1 MTKALFFPMEKG
13 RIVITLFNKAHPF
26 IRYDIGDGILD
37 EKSTLQRPILQQLIG
52 RTMILLFYP
61 VVKAPGLTFI
71 TLQKHY
77 RGRWKCKRIYDQAN
91 QNRYFYNQICK

>member
-1 MTKALFFPMEKG
+1 
-13 RIVITLFNKAHPF
+13 
-26 IRYDIGDGILD
+26 
-37 EKSTLQRPILQQLIG
+37 
-52 RTMILLFYP
+52 MILLFYP

-91 QNRYFYNQICK
+91 QTDTFIIKYVSDIILSQSQIKKKKKPSLCI

>member
-1 MTKALFFPMEKG
+1 MTKALFFPMEK
-13 RIVITLFNKAHPF
+13 THCNHFLFNKAHPF
-26 IRYDIGDGILD
+26 IRYDIGDIGIL
-37 EKSTLQRPILQQLIG
+37 KKHFTTHLQQLIG
-52 RTMILLFYP
+52 RTNDIAFLPSGKSAWFNP
-61 VVKAPGLTFI
+61 T

>member
-1 MTKALFFPMEKG
+1 M
-13 RIVITLFNKAHPF
+13 
-26 IRYDIGDGILD
+26 
-37 EKSTLQRPILQQLIG
+37 KSTLQRPILQQLMG
-52 RTMILLFYP
+52 RTNDIAFYP
-61 VVKAPGLTFI
+61 VVKKAPGLTFT

>member
-1 MTKALFFPMEKG
+1 MKKHFTKTHFAAINRRTNDIALPSGK
-13 RIVITLFNKAHPF
+13 
-26 IRYDIGDGILD
+26 
-37 EKSTLQRPILQQLIG
+37 
-52 RTMILLFYP
+52 
-61 VVKAPGLTFI
+61 KAPGLTF